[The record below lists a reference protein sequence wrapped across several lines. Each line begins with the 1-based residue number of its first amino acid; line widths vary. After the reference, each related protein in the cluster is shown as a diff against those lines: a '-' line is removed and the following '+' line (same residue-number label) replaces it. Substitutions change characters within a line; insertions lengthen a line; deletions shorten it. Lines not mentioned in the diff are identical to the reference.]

1 MGDLVLMY
9 ECSLV
14 GNRYMLSLYK
24 RQIKKLFCFYNVL
37 SQKKVLIVVAHAMKS
52 LKLYEIGESKNYCE
66 SESMKLL
73 TNLPNLN
80 KGGVNE

>member
-1 MGDLVLMY
+1 M
-9 ECSLV
+9 
-14 GNRYMLSLYK
+14 
-24 RQIKKLFCFYNVL
+24 
-37 SQKKVLIVVAHAMKS
+37 AHAMKS
-52 LKLYEIGESKNYCE
+52 LKLYKIGERKNYCE

>member
-1 MGDLVLMY
+1 MSY
-9 ECSLV
+9 H
-14 GNRYMLSLYK
+14 K
-24 RQIKKLFCFYNVL
+24 R
-37 SQKKVLIVVAHAMKS
+37 KVLIVMAHAMKS
-52 LKLYEIGESKNYCE
+52 LKLYEIGERKTYCG